1 LQLQVT
7 WIFIRSG
14 SCWQFRRQAWI
25 RLPANAQGGDG
36 MGSDRA
42 LAFIDQML
50 WNALIVALPI
60 LLVILIVGVL
70 ISVLQVA
77 TQIQEI
83 TLSYAPKI
91 IVAALMLI
99 LIGPWMSGRV
109 TDFARSLYATIPT
122 LAG

>member
-1 LQLQVT
+1 
-7 WIFIRSG
+7 
-14 SCWQFRRQAWI
+14 
-25 RLPANAQGGDG
+25 